1 MFCPNISI
9 KKVKDEFNEIVQA
22 FGGNPLTDEEFRDRE
37 LRNQRTGNDFTA
49 MEVAYRLWDRN
60 EGYAM
65 DSAPNGAHSVLFDD
79 LVNVYGDR
87 ATAIRV
93 KSNLYTKEFMSNDV
107 EYDING
113 EPSIY
118 DELVRKTVGIKIK
131 EKKESV
137 DRDKGLDKFDFND
150 IFGKDITK
158 TLSNGDYVSSSYI
171 VSKLLSSN
179 VVPNTEIQLANLLQK
194 HDIPVIVEHMSDSV
208 EVAYTVTDNNG
219 KSVIVL
225 NSKLLQKVTSSYAA
239 KAIMHEIMHALTIK
253 AIEKP
258 ITREERSLQEA
269 NHKLF
274 QSLQEMAIQNGWPL
288 DSADNGLYCLTN
300 EKEFAACFATDPIV
314 RELCKDMV
322 RQSNRKIKTRFKNF
336 INSITNVILGKSVFN
351 TPKSQYD
358 NYVKTVHNYLNNVKR
373 LENSSVDIKTALRQ
387 YKYRNREALVNE
399 SFINFFR
406 CNYKSLQAEKN
417 ALVIEDFKRSGK
429 YSSLNINTLQIID
442 ALETRIKALNALPE
456 DVITT
461 KNQDLVSTDQILQM
475 FTKDNI
481 SQFSAISAIR
491 TIFAPQLRSDIE
503 MLRKRWNNDDD
514 FSGEEYMYHSHEN
527 ILVHKSIGESLST
540 LLSEQSSCQ
549 EIVDNHN
556 KIADADNQITLED
569 VYNLRSMVT
578 DYKATADE
586 GKVVVDHIK
595 NKVVSKLLNGVRQD
609 VGADDLTDQ
618 INAILNDDYLLGEE
632 IGIFERKGLGSND
645 ASISPLIRTATYKIA
660 EANEKADRET
670 DERMSIVLELSRAC
684 DVVKLYERDSNGR
697 FTGYLRRRLNFGQ
710 FYKEYDQFIHEL
722 NENLNKKYNL
732 SRDLNERKDPD
743 NTDAK
748 NEWLSAK
755 NKWLSDHAE
764 RKYVKEYYDI
774 QNIVPQIAREAINSY
789 NLEINSILSNPAYQ
803 KDGRC
808 AYELIS
814 DKDWRR
820 FKELVHNKKLLK
832 SFYDINGNKKEK
844 GTVAYEIAEA
854 FQKQK
859 EAFDDYYKK
868 HGGRTAAQKLEE
880 KWKEARNNVIEQC
893 GGKEEFEKW
902 KKGESNKFDYK
913 TFQKWEDRNTIHRMK
928 RVDESDP
935 ESEYIVWKIIRE
947 KVAGLKPNYGPE
959 YDRITDEINDK
970 LRPFRDSSG
979 DVDLESI
986 SEYLRADLLSL
997 FRERN
1002 RIKQKAKK
1010 NKAVAEAMKRY
1021 QEVIDQYIS
1030 FEDNKY
1036 LREKK
1041 SQAAATASKIIEE
1054 GGFDDSE
1061 YYNIYFHL
1069 LSNYGRVI
1077 IDPTDGSSVNFRA
1090 YSFATRMIA
1099 KDDKYMVYEP
1109 SEAWQEEYSNDTFLN
1124 DKFTDEYDTSL
1135 VPKQSLYE
1143 DKDFCKLMQQEDYKK
1158 FYDSVLQLMKDA
1170 NAKQTN
1176 RQFTDS
1182 WLLPQIHASLLD
1194 RVTHNS
1200 PLHAAYGAKE
1210 WLNEK
1215 LGIGN
1220 ESDSASELF
1229 GISNVDMTTSNS
1241 GIDQVFAKHENSLQG
1256 KYPDGRAFNILP
1268 QFYTKKM
1275 EDPSLISTDLVNILF
1290 KYYQMSARY
1299 EQKRKIRGDL
1309 DALLDVVESRQFKDG
1324 KKIISGD
1331 KSGVYDQLQKTLQSK
1346 LYGVQLADT
1355 EWKVLGK
1362 TINLSKLAAS
1372 SKAATSAINLGY
1384 SPAVALTGMLSSSF
1398 VHTVNTITGSI
1409 PNVYKHYNMGCAT
1422 KAFFECILRLMQRT
1436 ARFFS
1441 PGYRDGSKDKVELL
1455 MENYGIS
1462 GQMQKK
1468 YENTNRNRLYRAVS
1482 RNSAYGMLSACDFFI
1497 KSQIMVTELMS
1508 HRYVDGEFITKA
1520 DIYYNRT
1527 VWGEEVFREKLKK
1540 YKEGVSAYSVIHVKN
1555 GKLEVEDKYKQAYE
1569 KSRSLLRNRAEE
1581 TAEQADGMATE
1592 TQRANLQ
1599 STILGSFLLM
1609 HRQYLPLSLQ
1619 ESWGRTVYDYETQ
1632 SYKGGQFRNMFSL
1645 AIELAQN
1652 NAFAGATSM
1661 ALLGGAFGGHV
1672 GASLGALAGLLIRGV
1687 YAYKIRH
1694 GSSTKKSV
1702 NSILQNRFNNHSD
1715 RASHHMSLY
1724 NRECVAKTLVEI
1736 ALLNF
1741 VINPLIIAIC
1751 QLYDDDDNTFIQLML
1766 FVLRRSQWEMG
1777 TKYRTSDL
1785 TNNIKSP
1792 SGMTSLTDKAM
1803 DLGQQIGMMS
1813 AFTLSPRNEIM
1824 NQILSS
1830 VVDDDLQDS
1839 YYDYNDIVQS
1849 GTYEGW
1855 NKTARAAFK
1864 LTPFHNFYEQYS
1876 DPFTKRKYFENQI
1889 MRLPETER

>member
-22 FGGNPLTDEEFRDRE
+22 FGGTPLTDEEFRDRE
-37 LRNQRTGNDFTA
+37 LRNQRTGSDFTA
-49 MEVAYRLWDRN
+49 MEATYRLWDRN

-93 KSNLYTKEFMSNDV
+93 KSNLYTKEFMSLDV

-113 EPSIY
+113 EPSIH
-118 DELVRKTVGIKIK
+118 DKRVQKAVGIKITERK
-131 EKKESV
+131 ETIN
-137 DRDKGLDKFDFND
+137 RDKGLDKFDFNS
-150 IFGKDITK
+150 IFGKEITK
-158 TLSNGDYVSSSYI
+158 MLSNGDHVSSSNL
-171 VSKLLSSN
+171 VSKLLLSE
-179 VVPNTEIQLANLLQK
+179 VVPNTEVQLANLLQK

-219 KSVIVL
+219 NSVIAL
-225 NSKLLQKVTSSYAA
+225 NSKLLQKVTASYAA
-239 KAIMHEIMHALTIK
+239 KAILHEIMHALTVK

-258 ITREERSLQEA
+258 TTRDERSLQEA

-274 QSLQEMAIQNGWPL
+274 QSLREMAIQNGWPL

-314 RELCKDMV
+314 RELCKNMV
-322 RQSNRKIKTRFKNF
+322 RLSNKKIKTRFKNF
-336 INSITNVILGKSVFN
+336 INSITNVIIGRSVFN
-351 TPKSQYD
+351 TTKSQYN
-358 NYVKTVHNYLNNVKR
+358 NYVKTVNNYLNNVKR
-373 LENSSVDIKTALRQ
+373 LENSSVDVKTALEQ

-417 ALVIEDFKRSGK
+417 ALVVGDFERSGK
-429 YSSLNINTLQIID
+429 YSALNTNVEKIID
-442 ALETRIKALNALPE
+442 ALETRIKALNALSE
-456 DVITT
+456 DVIAT
-461 KNQDLVSTDQILQM
+461 KNQDLVSTDQMLQM

-503 MLRKRWNNDDD
+503 ALRKRWNNDDD
-514 FSGEEYMYHSHEN
+514 FSGEEYMYHCHEN
-527 ILVHKSIGESLST
+527 IMVHKSIGKSINK
-540 LLSEQSSCQ
+540 LLSEKSSCQ

-556 KIADADNQITLED
+556 KIADKDHQITIED
-569 VYNLRSMVT
+569 VYNLKSMIT
-578 DYKATADE
+578 DYTATAEE
-586 GKVVVDHIK
+586 GSVVVEHIK
-595 NKVVSKLLNGVRQD
+595 NKVVSKLLNDVRQD
-609 VGADDLTDQ
+609 VGADDLTES
-618 INAILNDDYLLGEE
+618 INIILNDGYLLGEE
-632 IGIFERKGLGSND
+632 LGILERKGLGSND
-645 ASISPLIRTATYKIA
+645 ASVSPLIRTATYKIA

-670 DERMSIVLELSRAC
+670 NERMESVLELARAC
-684 DVVKLYERDSNGR
+684 DVVKLYERDDNGR
-697 FTGYLRRRLNFGQ
+697 FTGYLVRRLNFGK
-710 FYKEYDQFIHEL
+710 FYKDYDSFIQKL
-722 NENLNKKYNL
+722 NEDLNKKYNL
-732 SRDLNERKDPD
+732 SRDLDERTDPD
-743 NTDAK
+743 DIDAK

-755 NKWLSDHAE
+755 NKWLSEHAE

-789 NLEINSILSNPAYQ
+789 NLEINSILSNPKYQ
-803 KDGRC
+803 KNGRC

-820 FKELVHNKKLLK
+820 FVELVHNKKLLK

-868 HGGRTAAQKLEE
+868 HGGRTPAQKLESQWRE
-880 KWKEARNNVIEQC
+880 ARNKVIEECGGQEEYKKWKEGEENN
-893 GGKEEFEKW
+893 
-902 KKGESNKFDYK
+902 FDKK
-913 TFQKWEDRNTIHRMK
+913 TFLKWEDRNTIHRMR
-928 RVDESDP
+928 RVDENDP
-935 ESEYIVWKIIRE
+935 DSEYLIWKIIRE

-959 YDRITDEINDK
+959 YDRITEEINDK

-979 DVDLESI
+979 EVDLESI
-986 SEYLRADLLSL
+986 SEYLRADLLQL
-997 FRERN
+997 FRERS
-1002 RIKQKAKK
+1002 RIKEKAKK
-1010 NKAVAEAMKRY
+1010 NKAVAEAAKRY
-1021 QEVIDQYIS
+1021 QEVVNQYIS

-1036 LREKK
+1036 LRQKK
-1041 SQAAATASKIIEE
+1041 SQASATASKIIEE
-1054 GGFDDSE
+1054 EGLDDLE
-1061 YYNIYFHL
+1061 FFNIYFHL
-1069 LSNYGRVI
+1069 LSNYGKVL
-1077 IDPTDGSSVNFRA
+1077 IDPTDGNSVGLRA
-1090 YSFATRMIA
+1090 YSFATKMVA

-1109 SEAWQEEYSNDTFLN
+1109 SEAWQEEYSNDAFLN
-1124 DKFTDEYDTSL
+1124 DKFTDEYDTSI
-1135 VPKQSLYE
+1135 VPKQELYE
-1143 DKDFCKLMQQEDYKK
+1143 NKEYDKLMQQEDYKK

-1182 WLLPQIHASLLD
+1182 WLLPQIHSSLLD
-1194 RVTHNS
+1194 RMTHNS
-1200 PLHAAYGAKE
+1200 PLHALYGAKE

-1220 ESDSASELF
+1220 ESDSSSELF
-1229 GISNVDMTTSNS
+1229 GIGNVDMTNS
-1241 GIDQVFAKHENSLQG
+1241 DSGVDQVFAKHENSLRG
-1256 KYPDGRAFNILP
+1256 KYPDGRMFNILP

-1275 EDPSLISTDLVNILF
+1275 EDPSLISTDLINILF

-1309 DALLDVVESRQFKDG
+1309 DALLDVVESKQYKDG
-1324 KKIISGD
+1324 KKLISGD

-1355 EWKVLGK
+1355 EWRIFGK
-1362 TINLSKLAAS
+1362 TINLSKLATS
-1372 SKAATSAINLGY
+1372 SKVATTAINLGY
-1384 SPAVALTGMLSSSF
+1384 SPIVALTGMLSSSF
-1398 VHTVNTITGSI
+1398 VHTVNAITGSV
-1409 PNVYKHYNMGCAT
+1409 PNVYKHYNIGAAT
-1422 KAFFECILRLMQRT
+1422 KAFFECMLRLMQRT

-1441 PGYRDGSKDKVELL
+1441 PAYRNGSKDKVELL
-1455 MENYGIS
+1455 MESYGIS

-1468 YENTNRNRLYRAVS
+1468 YENTNRNRLYRAIS
-1482 RNSAYGMLSACDFFI
+1482 RNSAYGFLSACDFFI
-1497 KSQIMVTELMS
+1497 KSQIMVSELMS

-1527 VWGEEVFREKLKK
+1527 VWGEDVFKEKLRK
-1540 YKEGVSAYSVIHVKN
+1540 YKEGRSAYSVIYVKN
-1555 GKLEVEDKYKQAYE
+1555 GKLEIEDEYKQAYE
-1569 KSRSLLRNRAEE
+1569 KSRSLMRNRAEE
-1581 TAEQADGMATE
+1581 TAEQADGMSTE

-1599 STILGSFLLM
+1599 STILGSFILM

-1619 ESWGRTVYDYETQ
+1619 EGWGKTVYDYETQ
-1632 SYKGGQFRNMFSL
+1632 SYKNGQFRNMFNL

-1652 NAFAGATSM
+1652 NAFAGMTSG
-1661 ALLGGAFGGHV
+1661 ALLGGAFGGHI
-1672 GASLGALAGLLIRGV
+1672 GAGIGALVGLLIRCV
-1687 YAYKIRH
+1687 YAYRTRH
-1694 GSSTKKSV
+1694 GSSTKKSIK
-1702 NSILQNRFNNHSD
+1702 SIFNDRFNNHSD
-1715 RASHHMSLY
+1715 RGKHHMSLY
-1724 NRECVAKTLVEI
+1724 NRECFAKTLIEI

-1741 VINPLIIAIC
+1741 VIDPLFTAIC
-1751 QLYDDDDNTFIQLML
+1751 RLFDDDDDTIIQFML
-1766 FVLRRSQWEMG
+1766 LALRRSQWEMG

-1813 AFTLSPRNEIM
+1813 LFTISPRNEIM
-1824 NQILSS
+1824 NQILNGILNKDSQ
-1830 VVDDDLQDS
+1830 DLY
-1839 YYDYNDIVQS
+1839 YYDDIVRS

-1855 NKTARAAFK
+1855 NKVSKAAFK
-1864 LTPFHNFYEQYS
+1864 LTPFHNIYEQYE

-1889 MRLPETER
+1889 MRLPENKR